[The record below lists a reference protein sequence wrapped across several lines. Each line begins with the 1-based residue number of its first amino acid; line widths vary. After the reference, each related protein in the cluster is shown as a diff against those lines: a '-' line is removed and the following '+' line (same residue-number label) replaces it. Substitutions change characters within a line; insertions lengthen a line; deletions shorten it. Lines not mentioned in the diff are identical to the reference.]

1 VSIDVASDGDAG
13 GGAADRWR
21 QLRRLGAVVDERV
34 SDLQFRYRKNIS
46 SGVSDLAALR
56 RAALAA
62 PGADPRVW
70 ELTIAGLDVPAG
82 TSDEPTDDERAA
94 HAALTLYAIHQQ
106 SQAASMHRAGYGLGR
121 SVRALVLPD
130 KSNEKAVR
138 RRFEALGTSGTFAEL
153 MDHARGLVRQLRSAA
168 VPLDYGRLADD
179 LAALQG
185 PSAAAG
191 VRLRWGREYH
201 RARAAEPAAP
211 AEPGATVPPTEPEEN
226 A

>member
-1 VSIDVASDGDAG
+1 MSTDATTSDTPETTTDA
-13 GGAADRWR
+13 RR
-21 QLRRLGAVVDERV
+21 VPLRRLGTLVDKRV
-34 SDLQFRYRKNIS
+34 RNLQGRYRENLS
-46 SGVSDLAALR
+46 DGVSDLAALR
-56 RAALAA
+56 RASTAA
-62 PGADPRVW
+62 PGSDPRVW
-70 ELTIAGLDVPAG
+70 ELTVAGLDVPAG
-82 TSDEPTDDERAA
+82 TPDEPTDDERAA

-106 SQAASMHRAGYGLGR
+106 SQTASMHRAGHGLGR

-138 RRFEALGTSGTFAEL
+138 RRFESLGTASTFAEL

-179 LAALQG
+179 LAALQD

-201 RARAAEPAAP
+201 RTRSADAAAAP
-211 AEPGATVPPTEPEEN
+211 LTEPSTDHEEN

>member
-1 VSIDVASDGDAG
+1 MSTEGTAEAGPESRTVA
-13 GGAADRWR
+13 RR
-21 QLRRLGAVVDERV
+21 LPLRRLGKLVDERV
-34 SDLQFRYRKNIS
+34 RDLQRRYRGNES

-56 RAALAA
+56 GASTAA

-106 SQAASMHRAGYGLGR
+106 SQPASMHRADHGLGR

-138 RRFEALGTSGTFAEL
+138 RRFEALGTASTFSEL
-153 MDHARGLVRQLRSAA
+153 MHHARGLVRQLRSSA

-179 LAALQG
+179 LAALQD
-185 PSAAAG
+185 PSTAAG

-201 RARAAEPAAP
+201 KARPADVP
-211 AEPGATVPPTEPEEN
+211 GPDGATPTDPSNDQEEK